1 MEEWISQREYCKR
14 NKMNPDTVKKMIYD
28 GKLEAITT
36 NGGHIKIKVGGDT
49 VSREQY
55 EKIYGEYI
63 KLKTILEN
71 IQSLVGGNKWEG

>member
-14 NKMNPDTVKKMIYD
+14 NKVNPDTVKKMIYD

-49 VSREQY
+49 VSRAMY
-55 EKIYGEYI
+55 EKLLERCLIAETQLNNI
-63 KLKTILEN
+63 KLI
-71 IQSLVGGNKWEG
+71 VGGNK

>member
-14 NKMNPDTVKKMIYD
+14 NKVNPDTVKKMIYD
-28 GKLEAITT
+28 GKLESITT
-36 NGGHIKIKVGGDT
+36 KGGHIKIKIGGDT

-71 IQSLVGGNKWEG
+71 VQSLVGGTK

>member
-14 NKMNPDTVKKMIYD
+14 YKVNPDTVKKMIYE
-28 GKLEAITT
+28 GKLESIKTD
-36 NGGHIKIKVGGDT
+36 GGHLKIRVGGDT

-71 IQSLVGGNKWEG
+71 VQSLVGGSKWKD

>member
-14 NKMNPDTVKKMIYD
+14 YKINPDTVKKMIYE
-28 GKLEAITT
+28 GKLESIKTD
-36 NGGHIKIKVGGDT
+36 GGHIKIRVGGDT
-49 VSREQY
+49 ISREQY

-71 IQSLVGGNKWEG
+71 VQSLLGINNI

>member
-14 NKMNPDTVKKMIYD
+14 YKVNPDTVKKMIYD
-28 GKLEAITT
+28 GKLESIKTD
-36 NGGHIKIKVGGDT
+36 GGHLKIRVGGDT

-55 EKIYGEYI
+55 ERIYGEYI

-71 IQSLVGGNKWEG
+71 VQSLVGGNKWRN

>member
-14 NKMNPDTVKKMIYD
+14 YKVNPDTVKKMIYE
-28 GKLEAITT
+28 GKLESIKTD
-36 NGGHIKIKVGGDT
+36 GGHLKIRVGGDT

-71 IQSLVGGNKWEG
+71 VQSLVGGSK

>member
-14 NKMNPDTVKKMIYD
+14 YKVNPDTVKKMIYD
-28 GKLEAITT
+28 GKLESIKTD
-36 NGGHIKIKVGGDT
+36 GGHLKIRVGGDT

-55 EKIYGEYI
+55 ERIYGEYI

-71 IQSLVGGNKWEG
+71 VQSLVGGNK

>member
-14 NKMNPDTVKKMIYD
+14 YKVNPDTVKKMIYD
-28 GKLEAITT
+28 GKLEAIKTE
-36 NGGHIKIKVGGDT
+36 GGHIKIKLGGDT

-71 IQSLVGGNKWEG
+71 VQSLVGGNK